1 MSNEKMGLVASVD
14 AKLDAIGDKLKK
26 KEWKVP
32 TDLLADSAADR
43 DQEEGTGQRA
53 SLSQPADVRDDR
65 LFNHPDRAAGHQAG
79 AQAGGQADDR

>member
-1 MSNEKMGLVASVD
+1 MEGADRSAGRRALSDLRACD
-14 AKLDAIGDKLKK
+14 A
-26 KEWKVP
+26 
-32 TDLLADSAADR
+32 LADSAADR

-65 LFNHPDRAAGHQAG
+65 LFDHPDRATGHQAG